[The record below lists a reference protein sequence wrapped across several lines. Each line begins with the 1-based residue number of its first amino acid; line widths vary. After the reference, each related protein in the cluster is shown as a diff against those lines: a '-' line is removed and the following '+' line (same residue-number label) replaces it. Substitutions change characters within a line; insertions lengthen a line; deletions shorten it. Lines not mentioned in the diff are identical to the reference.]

1 MIGIYGGS
9 FDPVHLGHLQ
19 TATSIKNELNIDRL
33 FMLPCFEPVHKNSLN
48 YTSKQRLQM
57 LDLAIK
63 EFNSLE
69 IDTREILRGGSSFM
83 IDTLL
88 DLKESFKNESIC
100 LIIGMDSFIK
110 FKTWKKWDEF
120 SKLIHLVVLPR
131 NGDQPVSKT
140 LTTFETVENIDKLKS
155 NSSGHLY
162 FSNSQMIDISSSAI
176 RGKIA
181 ANQNLDN
188 LLPISIINFLKKY
201 DS

>member
-100 LIIGMDSFIK
+100 LIIGMDSFIN
-110 FKTWKKWDEF
+110 FKTWKNWDEF

-131 NGDQPVSKT
+131 NGDQPVSKS
-140 LTTFETVENIDKLKS
+140 LTTFETVENIDKLES
-155 NSSGHLY
+155 NLSGHLY
-162 FSNSQMIDISSSAI
+162 FSNSQMIDISSSTI

-188 LLPISIINFLKKY
+188 LLPISIINLLKKY

>member
-19 TATSIKNELNIDRL
+19 TATSIKNELSIDRL
-33 FMLPCFEPVHKNSLN
+33 FMLPCSVPVHKNSLN

-69 IDTREILRGGSSFM
+69 IDTREILRGGNSFM

-88 DLKESFKNESIC
+88 DLKESFKDESIC
-100 LIIGMDSFIK
+100 LVIGMDSFIN
-110 FKTWKKWDEF
+110 FKTWKNWDEF
-120 SKLIHLVVLPR
+120 SKLVHLAVLPR
-131 NGDQPVSKT
+131 IGDQPISKT
-140 LTTFETVENIDKLKS
+140 LETFDTTKNAHQLKAKP
-155 NSSGHLY
+155 NGYLY
-162 FSNSQMIDISSSAI
+162 FSNSQMIDISSSDI

-188 LLPISIINFLKKY
+188 FLPTSIISFIKKY
-201 DS
+201 DT